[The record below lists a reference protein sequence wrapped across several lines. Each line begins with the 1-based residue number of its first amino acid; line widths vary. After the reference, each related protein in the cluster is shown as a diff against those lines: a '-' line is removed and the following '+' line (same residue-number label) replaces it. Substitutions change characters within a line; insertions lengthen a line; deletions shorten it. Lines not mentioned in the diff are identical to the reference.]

1 MMLEDVVMP
10 ARAAVSVL
18 VLTRNE
24 EANIAECLESLRW
37 AAEVLVVDSMSTD
50 RTVEIAEA
58 LGANGAVVTYRVYF
72 GCTEFT
78 ASDIAT
84 CTIAMERDQGL
95 PTVPAAF
102 SASIVW

>member
-1 MMLEDVVMP
+1 MP
-10 ARAAVSVL
+10 SVFAAPSAILLRESAYASSIFDFWAGTTWIRMWRAAD
-18 VLTRNE
+18 T
-24 EANIAECLESLRW
+24 
-37 AAEVLVVDSMSTD
+37 AAAS
-50 RTVEIAEA
+50 AEA